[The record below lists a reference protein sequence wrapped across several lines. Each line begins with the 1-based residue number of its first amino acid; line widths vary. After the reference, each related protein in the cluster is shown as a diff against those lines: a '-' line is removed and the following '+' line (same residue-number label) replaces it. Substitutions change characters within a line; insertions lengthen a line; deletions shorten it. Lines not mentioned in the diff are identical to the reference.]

1 MTGLRWLFLRGRFL
15 SMRTI
20 ADGERALFLYWSL
33 EVRMLERG
41 GLMELALWVLPA
53 DEWPPPYPGG
63 PMVFCLPPGALT
75 QMPTNFHPGST
86 DRDDGGGQ

>member
-1 MTGLRWLFLRGRFL
+1 MTGLRYEFLRCRFP
-15 SMRTI
+15 SMMLM
-20 ADGERALFLYWSL
+20 ADGKPALFLSWSL

-41 GLMELALWVLPA
+41 GLMELGLWVLPA

-75 QMPTNFHPGST
+75 QIPPNFHPGST